1 MAREEN
7 IMSIVNAIA
16 LFSQVIIAAIPIGVG
31 CWLVQLVV
39 DLFVGMAFK
48 GRIKIG

>member
-1 MAREEN
+1 MTVVKSVE
-7 IMSIVNAIA
+7 
-16 LFSQVIIAAIPIGVG
+16 LFAQVIIAAIPIGTG